1 MKDLVMK
8 SLKQYLTE
16 AEKDYSY
23 KIKFLNVCT
32 EEMQEKLEH
41 VLSKYDVKN
50 ISAPKKSMFHK
61 NPAGFTAEAGEVHT
75 VEATTNIPLPLLV
88 RDTIAQHCG
97 CPETDVTVSGLSDPF
112 VDQEPQEYKE
122 GEAKL
127 DDPEY
132 KEAQEVKHADYYG
145 EDFKSKVVDEM
156 MAEIKDREQHVSK
169 YMKEEK

>member
-1 MKDLVMK
+1 MK

-16 AEKDYSY
+16 AEKEYNY
-23 KIKFLNVCT
+23 KIKFLDECT

-41 VLSKYDVKN
+41 VLSKYDLKN

-61 NPAGFTAEAGEVHT
+61 NPAGFTEAEAGEVHT
-75 VEATTNIPLPLLV
+75 IDATTKIPMPLLV

-97 CPETDVTVSGLSDPF
+97 CDPKCITVSGDSDPF
-112 VDQEPQEYKE
+112 MEQEPAEYEK

-127 DDPEY
+127 ETPLEDDAE
-132 KEAQEVKHADYYG
+132 KVDHADYCG

-156 MAEIKDREQHVSK
+156 MKEVKDREQHVSK
-169 YMKEEK
+169 YMKAEK

>member
-1 MKDLVMK
+1 MK
-8 SLKQYLTE
+8 SLKQYLIE
-16 AEKDYSY
+16 SEKEYKY
-23 KIKFLNVCT
+23 KIKFLDECT

-41 VLSKYDVKN
+41 VLSKYDVKT

-75 VEATTNIPLPLLV
+75 IETTTTMPLPLLV
-88 RDTIAQHCG
+88 RDSIAQHCG
-97 CPETDVTVSGLSDPF
+97 CDPKCITISGDSDPF
-112 VDQEPQEYKE
+112 LDQEPVEYKE

-127 DDPEY
+127 NTPLEDDSDKVE
-132 KEAQEVKHADYYG
+132 HSDYYG

-169 YMKEEK
+169 YMKAEKNEK

>member
-1 MKDLVMK
+1 MK

-16 AEKDYSY
+16 AEKEYNY
-23 KIKFLNVCT
+23 KIKFLDECT

-41 VLSKYDVKN
+41 VLSKYDLKN

-61 NPAGFTAEAGEVHT
+61 NPAGFTEAEAGEVHT
-75 VEATTNIPLPLLV
+75 IEATTKIPMPLLV

-97 CPETDVTVSGLSDPF
+97 CDPKCITVSGDSDPF
-112 VDQEPQEYKE
+112 MEQEPAEYEK

-127 DDPEY
+127 ETPLEDDAE
-132 KEAQEVKHADYYG
+132 KVDHADYYG

-156 MAEIKDREQHVSK
+156 MKEVKDREQHVSK
-169 YMKEEK
+169 YMKAEK

>member
-1 MKDLVMK
+1 MK

-16 AEKDYSY
+16 AEKEYNY
-23 KIKFLNVCT
+23 KIKFLDECT

-41 VLSKYDVKN
+41 VLSKYDLKN

-61 NPAGFTAEAGEVHT
+61 NPAGFTEAEAGEVHT
-75 VEATTNIPLPLLV
+75 IEATTKIPMPLLV

-97 CPETDVTVSGLSDPF
+97 CDPKCITVSGDSDPF
-112 VDQEPQEYKE
+112 MEQEPAEYEK

-127 DDPEY
+127 DTPLEDDAE
-132 KEAQEVKHADYYG
+132 KVDHSEYYG

-156 MAEIKDREQHVSK
+156 MKEVKDREQHVSK
-169 YMKEEK
+169 YMKAEK

>member
-1 MKDLVMK
+1 MSKARLSYADLMA
-8 SLKQYLTE
+8 SSGTPAL
-16 AEKDYSY
+16 
-23 KIKFLNVCT
+23 FF
-32 EEMQEKLEH
+32 
-41 VLSKYDVKN
+41 
-50 ISAPKKSMFHK
+50 KKSY
-61 NPAGFTAEAGEVHT
+61 NPASSVGAPASCHAF
-75 VEATTNIPLPLLV
+75 LSF
-88 RDTIAQHCG
+88 
-97 CPETDVTVSGLSDPF
+97 SGLSDPF

-132 KEAQEVKHADYYG
+132 KEAEDVKHADYYG

>member
-1 MKDLVMK
+1 MK

-16 AEKDYSY
+16 AEKEYNY

-61 NPAGFTAEAGEVHT
+61 SPAGFTAEAGEVHT
-75 VEATTNIPLPLLV
+75 IEATTKIPMPLLV

-97 CPETDVTVSGLSDPF
+97 CPETDITVSGLSDPF

-132 KEAQEVKHADYYG
+132 KEAEDVKHDDYYG
-145 EDFKSKVVDEM
+145 EDIKSKVDDEM
-156 MAEIKDREQHVSK
+156 MDQIKYREQHVSK
-169 YMKEEK
+169 NMKEEKK

>member
-1 MKDLVMK
+1 MK

-16 AEKDYSY
+16 AEKEYNY
-23 KIKFLNVCT
+23 KIKFLDECT

-41 VLSKYDVKN
+41 VLSKYDLKN

-61 NPAGFTAEAGEVHT
+61 NPAGFTEAEAGEVHT
-75 VEATTNIPLPLLV
+75 IDATTKIPMPLLV

-97 CPETDVTVSGLSDPF
+97 CDPKCITVSGDSDPF
-112 VDQEPQEYKE
+112 MEQEPAEYEK

-127 DDPEY
+127 ETPLEDDAE
-132 KEAQEVKHADYYG
+132 KVDHADYYG

-156 MAEIKDREQHVSK
+156 MKEVKDREQHVSK
-169 YMKEEK
+169 YMKAEK